1 MVAATLVVP
10 VDMSALG
17 FGVWL
22 LLKRWVILDE
32 IAWALTRRRVNQRR
46 KPSESIVSAWK
57 LLHRVESANRFA
69 SRGKCFTQRS
79 PMDCPSSYFPR
90 YSPYA
95 CVIVTS
101 NLNTFHG

>member
-32 IAWALTRRRVNQRR
+32 IVWALTRRRV
-46 KPSESIVSAWK
+46 KPKAQ
-57 LLHRVESANRFA
+57 
-69 SRGKCFTQRS
+69 TQRKHCKCMEITA
-79 PMDCPSSYFPR
+79 PC
-90 YSPYA
+90 
-95 CVIVTS
+95 
-101 NLNTFHG
+101 